1 MLAIGTQGGRVKML
15 DVATKTLR
23 FDVEG
28 HNDIVRCVS
37 VFFFFFITLE
47 PRVE

>member
-1 MLAIGTQGGRVKML
+1 MAIGTQGGRIKML

-28 HNDIVRCVS
+28 HNDIVRCVA
-37 VFFFFFITLE
+37 VIPHTPPWRQ
-47 PRVE
+47 PRGE